1 MKLLE
6 LYITDEIGCQFHDGL
21 NIIFAANREEAISA
35 AESVELSSENEG
47 KSDVKVENVTTDLT
61 PLTLNVE
68 TASQSES
75 KVSDTNGVGK
85 TLLVSV
91 IKHVLGGDTEN
102 AFSSSFFTNRRLWG
116 TLTVSLAG
124 RFLTISRPLWRPLAE
139 DLYLVMEAPGNAFR
153 DALVKEKIELTTIA
167 CDLELAE
174 LLKTAKSPLK
184 LLSKQ
189 EFQKYLAKLENID
202 YSESNITLSAL
213 LDFIIRDEK
222 VGFTDPIS
230 RIRRAQWVQY
240 RSAQY
245 LFGLPAT
252 TEEICSKLQED
263 ISSLKINIRSMAAK
277 LDAKG
282 VTGEDKL
289 VNLRIAAESRLGKIR
304 QDIEEVKIV
313 PSLEEAKAA
322 YEKVREEFT
331 TVISALTKK
340 QRYLAGYKKNREDLR
355 SKANAMSELLKVS
368 EFYDDLIQFFPK
380 QLENNI
386 ADFQTFFD
394 GLADDRIRY
403 YTDLIVEIK
412 ADIKFLQS
420 EQNRLE
426 PLLSELAKKFKSTS
440 LLKDIATLAA
450 TEEKVQSELRVLEE
464 CERLLIE
471 RENAED
477 HLDELERRRKEVL
490 AEGKKEERKFKNRRE
505 SLIGLFH
512 ELIGEIYGADDGEL
526 AFEYNSND
534 SSSTAGR
541 TEIVCRIPSQSSHG
555 RTYARINIFDF
566 VWFLGQ
572 KGEDDFQPGF
582 LIHDGSYSKIS
593 RDVKAKML
601 AAVSKRLKGQQYL
614 ITLNE
619 GELDMTPEYD
629 AAVCCRLDGSKV
641 NGKFFHEQFD

>member
-1 MKLLE
+1 MKLIE

-21 NIIFAANREEAISA
+21 NIIFAANREETFSA
-35 AESVELSSENEG
+35 TELVEVSSNNEG
-47 KSDVKVENVTTDLT
+47 KSDVKTEDVTTGST
-61 PLTLNVE
+61 PLALNVE
-68 TASQSES
+68 TAPDSES

-102 AFSSSFFTNRRLWG
+102 ALSSSFFTNRRLWG
-116 TLTVSLAG
+116 ALTVNVAG
-124 RFLTISRPLWRPLAE
+124 KVLTISRPLWRPLAE
-139 DLYLVMEAPGNAFR
+139 DLYLVMDAPADVFR
-153 DALVKEKIELTTIA
+153 DALVKAKIELTSIA
-167 CDLELAE
+167 SELELAV
-174 LLKTAKSPLK
+174 LLKETKSPVK

-189 EFQKYLAKLENID
+189 EFQKYIAKLENID
-202 YSESNITLSAL
+202 YSVSNITLSAL

-252 TEEICSKLQED
+252 TEETCSKLQEN
-263 ISSLKINIRSMAAK
+263 ISVLTVNIKSMTAK

-289 VNLRIAAESRLGKIR
+289 VNLRIAAESRLGKVR
-304 QDIEEVKIV
+304 QDIEEVKVV
-313 PSLEEAKAA
+313 PSLEEAKTA

-331 TVISALTKK
+331 AVVSSLTKK
-340 QRYLAGYKKNREDLR
+340 QKYLNGYIKNREDLR
-355 SKANAMSELLKVS
+355 SKGKAMSELLKVS
-368 EFYDDLIQFFPK
+368 EFYNDLIQFFPK

-386 ADFQTFFD
+386 ADFQAFFD
-394 GLADDRIRY
+394 GLADDRVRY

-412 ADIKFLQS
+412 ADIKYLLS
-420 EQNRLE
+420 EQKRLE
-426 PLLSELAKKFKSTS
+426 PQLSELAQQFKNSS

-450 TEEKVQSELRVLEE
+450 TEERVQSELRGLEE
-464 CERLLIE
+464 CERLLIDK
-471 RENAED
+471 ENAED
-477 HLDELERRRKEVL
+477 QLDELERRRKEVL
-490 AEGKKEERKFKNRRE
+490 AEGKKEERKFKSRRE
-505 SLIGLFH
+505 ALIGLFH
-512 ELIGEIYGADDGEL
+512 ELVGEIYGGDDGEL
-526 AFEYNSND
+526 AFEYNSTD

-541 TEIVCRIPSQSSHG
+541 TEIICRIPSQSSHG

-572 KGEDDFQPGF
+572 KGEDDFRPGF

-593 RDVKAKML
+593 RDVKSKML
-601 AAVSKRLKGQQYL
+601 AAVSKRLKDQQYL
-614 ITLNE
+614 ITINE
-619 GELDMTPEYD
+619 GELEMTPEFD
-629 AAVCCRLDGSKV
+629 AAVCCRLDGSKID
-641 NGKFFHEQFD
+641 GKFFHEQFD